1 MYRKEVIVRNPT
13 GLHARPASEF
23 VAKVKKFQSKISICR
38 SGAEGKPGNAKSII
52 ILLSLGLGQGETV
65 EITADGLD
73 EQQAVEELVAL
84 VESGFGEV

>member
-1 MYRKEVIVRNPT
+1 MNPILYIV
-13 GLHARPASEF
+13 L
-23 VAKVKKFQSKISICR
+23 V
-38 SGAEGKPGNAKSII
+38 
-52 ILLSLGLGQGETV
+52 LLCSALLAGVGWLLMSDLCAFNRGPITEKTV